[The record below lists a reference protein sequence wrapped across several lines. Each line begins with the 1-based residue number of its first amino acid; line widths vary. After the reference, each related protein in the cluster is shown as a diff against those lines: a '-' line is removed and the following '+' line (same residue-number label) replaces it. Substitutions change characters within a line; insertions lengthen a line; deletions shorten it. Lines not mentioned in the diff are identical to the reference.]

1 MPDPDPETVHAMA
14 ESRMDGFLDVLKG
27 LASAA
32 LRTTPLSNADTEY
45 ALGGLGASIVDRA
58 ADDATSK
65 GWGVETP
72 NEGEDERAQDELSR
86 LNSQMVMARALRLSR
101 LRGASAILVLTE
113 DSPSLAEPLN
123 LDRIGT
129 IRSLVVLDTNDMRQ
143 GTTFYDDPTREKFGE
158 PMYYTVRHSR
168 GAEYVV
174 HETRLLRVPGPTV
187 SKVPTDAVV
196 PWMGRSVLDTS
207 TVNAIY
213 AYREGMRWGMRLL
226 ERKQQG
232 IFKMIGMGQLMA
244 AGQEDLV
251 RKRMALVDA
260 GRSLLNSVAVDSED
274 SYDVLN
280 LSVSGIGEFVS
291 ELKTNLA
298 ACTQTPVSILFGQS
312 PSGLQATG
320 QSDLESHYGNVQ
332 RVQQWSALPALE
344 SLVRMIYR
352 QRGISEPAKWQVKF
366 NPLWV
371 MSEKEDAEI
380 QEAKARRLKTTAEAM
395 VQIDGLAILDRDEIR
410 RATAVNLPE
419 LEIDPDSAAPELEE
433 PALPEVPPPSDTLP
447 GGV

>member
-1 MPDPDPETVHAMA
+1 
-14 ESRMDGFLDVLKG
+14 
-27 LASAA
+27 
-32 LRTTPLSNADTEY
+32 
-45 ALGGLGASIVDRA
+45 
-58 ADDATSK
+58 
-65 GWGVETP
+65 
-72 NEGEDERAQDELSR
+72 
-86 LNSQMVMARALRLSR
+86 MVMARALRLSR

-174 HETRLLRVPGPTV
+174 HETRLLRVPGPAV

-213 AYREGMRWGMRLL
+213 SYREGMRWGMRLL

-344 SLVRMIYR
+344 PLVRMIYR
-352 QRGISEPAKWQVKF
+352 QRGISEPAGGRL
-366 NPLWV
+366 NPQDH
-371 MSEKEDAEI
+371 EKETI